1 MDVNDFE
8 LIRRHLADRAGID
21 LPRDRAYLVKS
32 RLAPV
37 ARKWSFGGLDD
48 LAEAVRLRTDKALL
62 ADVVEAL
69 LIKETYFFRDSR
81 PFLQFRDLVLPH
93 LLQQNHKSCSLR
105 IWCAG
110 CSSGQEA
117 YSLAMLLRDR
127 ERDLAGWEVQI
138 LGTDLSAEVLV
149 RARDGIYNQLEVQ
162 RGLPITYLIR
172 DFSQDDGRWRVS
184 DALRQIVEF
193 RPFNLLEDYSHLG
206 RFDMVLC
213 RNVLPHF
220 GRELQKSVLE
230 RMTGRLNDE
239 GFLVLGLDEPATSL
253 SERLQPIPGLQG
265 IYGLFEGAPAASR
278 AAG

>member
-8 LIRRHLADRAGID
+8 LIRTLLVERAGID
-21 LPRDRAYLVKS
+21 LPRDKAYLMKG

-37 ARKWSFGGLDD
+37 TRKWNFNRLDD
-48 LAEAVRLRTDKALL
+48 LAQALRLQSDKALI
-62 ADVVEAL
+62 ADIIEAL
-69 LIKETYFFRDSR
+69 LIKETHFFRDGR

-93 LLQQNHKSCSLR
+93 LLQQNHQTRSLR

-110 CSSGQEA
+110 CSSGQEV

-127 ERDLAGWEVQI
+127 ERDLTGWEVQI
-138 LGTDLSAEVLV
+138 LGTDLSAEVLN
-149 RARDGIYNQLEVQ
+149 RARDGIYSQLEVQ

-172 DFSQDDGRWRVS
+172 DFSQDDGRWRVA
-184 DALRQIVEF
+184 DVLRQIVEF
-193 RPFNLLEDYSHLG
+193 RPSNLLDDCAHLG

-213 RNVLPHF
+213 RNVLPYF
-220 GRELQKSVLE
+220 GRELQKAVLE
-230 RMTGRLNDE
+230 RLAGQLNGE
-239 GFLVLGLDEPATSL
+239 GFVCLGVDEPATGL

-265 IYGLFEGAPAASR
+265 IYGLFDAEPAASR